1 GEPGCRR
8 DRRFAA
14 LAGTVRD
21 RWCRRDRRGL
31 HGDLLWTGCP
41 VRRSPWNVSVEGRRR
56 NVIALRMLALINGY
70 GVPGGRCQPA
80 SGVGKAGD
88 LQDGVAQLRLDV
100 VEAGDITSEKSFEA
114 VVEEIVGPAFLQ
126 VRSLRV
132 GF

>member
-1 GEPGCRR
+1 
-8 DRRFAA
+8 
-14 LAGTVRD
+14 
-21 RWCRRDRRGL
+21 
-31 HGDLLWTGCP
+31 
-41 VRRSPWNVSVEGRRR
+41 
-56 NVIALRMLALINGY
+56 IALRMLALINGY

-132 GF
+132 GFFAALRITAILGWSGGGHLWTPGCCLRATKARYWALLTAFSVMSRCAAISAIGQPCR